1 MPAEESGERNL
12 SEPVARSWRLL
23 PSERV
28 LWTGGPKL
36 GVPRDLRWTIV
47 PGLVLALAI
56 VAALFTGLLYAAEI
70 AGVRSGAFMAFYLFV
85 LALGVRLMPRYA
97 LDPCEYMLTDRQVI
111 WKRGNLRRTIDRR
124 AITYARIHWHRSVA
138 GVGHLELVR
147 ATPFGPLMRK
157 QRLFLHDVEA
167 PDVLFAHIRDAEPT
181 EFAGFSD
188 VKLTDRLDRGEVVLW
203 GGAPTGWRLGS
214 AEAFTAAIGALVL
227 ATAAYYAYR
236 TGGIL
241 LGLEHVGLSVRSP
254 TWLMLFLAIAISG
267 SVMFISGA
275 ALLWHGVWGAR
286 DGGVETE
293 YLVTDS
299 RLLIRRGRIELSV
312 DRRRI
317 VDVAELPSTAGS
329 RNMHLILDAP
339 DARALA
345 DNGALGLLSP
355 PRSTVP
361 PVLYE
366 VTDLEV
372 LRDLLALRR
381 RNSKPPLDHAA

>member
-1 MPAEESGERNL
+1 V
-12 SEPVARSWRLL
+12 SENIARSWRLL

-56 VAALFTGLLYAAEI
+56 VAALFAGLLHAAGI
-70 AGVRSGAFMAFYLFV
+70 PAVRSAAFMAFYLLV
-85 LALGVRLMPRYA
+85 LAVAVRLMPHYA

-111 WKRGNLRRTIDRR
+111 WKRGQLRRTIDRR
-124 AITYARIHWHRSVA
+124 AITYARIHWHRSVP

-147 ATPFGPLMRK
+147 AVPFGPLSRM
-157 QRLFLHDVEA
+157 QRLVLHDVIG
-167 PDVLFAHIRDAEPT
+167 PDVLFARIRGAEPT
-181 EFAGFSD
+181 EFAGYAD

-214 AEAFTAAIGALVL
+214 AEAFTAAMGTVVL
-227 ATAAYYAYR
+227 AAGGFYAYR

-254 TWLMLFLAIAISG
+254 TWLMLFLAMAISG

-286 DGGVETE
+286 DGGVQTE
-293 YLVTDS
+293 YLLTDS
-299 RLLIRRGRIELSV
+299 RLLIRRGLIELSV

-317 VDVAELPSTAGS
+317 VDIAELPSTAGS
-329 RNMHLILDAP
+329 HNLHLILDAP

-355 PRSTVP
+355 PRATVP

-366 VTDLEV
+366 VSDLDV
-372 LRDLLALRR
+372 LRELLGSRR
-381 RNSKPPLDHAA
+381 RTTTPPTAPLDRAA